1 MDAAVV
7 LWGAVR
13 TGPVEPPGLEEM
25 MSSDPLDDA
34 GSGAGRPER
43 DPAGRRPA
51 LRLARVLGTAVAVVP
66 ILMGLRDAD
75 RADLAGSLGLHL
87 VLALPLLLALGFA
100 WRRPRWGAV
109 TYGLLGA
116 VYAGTLLF
124 RQGVG
129 PFLAVAAPLFVIS
142 GLLWW
147 STPRGGASAHPVS
160 TR

>member
-1 MDAAVV
+1 
-7 LWGAVR
+7 
-13 TGPVEPPGLEEM
+13 

-34 GSGAGRPER
+34 GSGASRPDADR
-43 DPAGRRPA
+43 AGRRSA
-51 LRLARVLGTAVAVVP
+51 LRLALVLGTAVAVLP
-66 ILMGLRDAD
+66 ILMGLRDAG
-75 RADLAGSLGLHL
+75 RTDLAESLGLHL

-109 TYGLLGA
+109 AYGLLGA

-129 PFLAVAAPLFVIS
+129 PSLAVAAPLFVIS

-147 STPRGGASAHPVS
+147 STPRGGASAHRAS
-160 TR
+160 DR